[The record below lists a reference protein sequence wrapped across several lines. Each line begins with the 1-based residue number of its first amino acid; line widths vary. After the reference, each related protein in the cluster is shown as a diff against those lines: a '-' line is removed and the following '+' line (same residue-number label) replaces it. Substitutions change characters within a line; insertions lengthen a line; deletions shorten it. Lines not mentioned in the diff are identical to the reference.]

1 MKKEYKSTDL
11 SDKLCANPN
20 CRKQLKK
27 RLEHLDFCYSCL
39 QAKKQSKKHSNGE
52 KNGNSAKHFEI
63 VNQREKNGN
72 CTKYTIKLKTVK
84 AVNVF
89 KYAFKTVPNVK
100 LNGIFSLN
108 TSDYKTFL
116 ANLQYW
122 E

>member
-1 MKKEYKSTDL
+1 MKKAYSNTDL
-11 SDKLCANPN
+11 STKLCANPS
-20 CRKQLKK
+20 CQKPLKK

-39 QAKKQSKKHSNGE
+39 QERKENKKHSNG

-108 TSDYKTFL
+108 TSDYNTFL
-116 ANLQYW
+116 VNLQYW